1 MLQTTT
7 LSECTLVLLKRLQ
20 QLPVLKG
27 FRLVGGTAL
36 ALQLGHRKSV
46 DLVFFG
52 NVSLTRDDIV
62 EAVEDAGL
70 EIIPQKNTL
79 RIHIFEI
86 NKVKVDIVTLPY
98 EWIEPPVQKEGVKMA
113 GLKDIAAMK
122 LEAITNRG
130 SKKDFI
136 DVYFL
141 LQHFSLQQMLD
152 LYCAKYPKGA
162 VFNVMRSLTYF
173 EDAEDNKMPEML
185 ANVQWEEIK
194 SKIQKTIKDYGDTL
208 P

>member
-1 MLQTTT
+1 
-7 LSECTLVLLKRLQ
+7 LKRLQ